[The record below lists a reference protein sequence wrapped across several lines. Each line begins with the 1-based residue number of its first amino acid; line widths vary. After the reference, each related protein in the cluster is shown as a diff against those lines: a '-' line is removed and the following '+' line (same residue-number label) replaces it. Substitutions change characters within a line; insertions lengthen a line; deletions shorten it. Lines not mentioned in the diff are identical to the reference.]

1 MKRILAAMLALAL
14 IAAAVSCSGK
24 SQDSGTVA
32 DTAEMSLI
40 NSALGEKGA
49 TEGDDSTF
57 NRKYVDVSYDI
68 AYLGKVYDGEPEIL
82 PEGTLK
88 DWTENVFLKKS
99 PEEQDALPVMYQ
111 AVHELGVTKD
121 QLTALNNSRR
131 ELGEYMILDD
141 DYINSLYIGDKAEM
155 KRALAGPAALYYDGE
170 LYTWNELNAVPAPDI
185 VSRIPKDVMDTY
197 IAGVISYLETSE
209 IMSQEEIEIYI
220 TDNTGTTSGQ

>member
-1 MKRILAAMLALAL
+1 MKRILAAALAIAL

-40 NSALGEKGA
+40 NSALNEKGA
-49 TEGDDSTF
+49 TGGDDSTF

-82 PEGTLK
+82 PEGALK

-121 QLTALNNSRR
+121 QLMALNDSRR

-141 DYINSLYIGDKAEM
+141 DYINSLYIEDETEM

-170 LYTWNELNAVPAPDI
+170 L
-185 VSRIPKDVMDTY
+185 
-197 IAGVISYLETSE
+197 
-209 IMSQEEIEIYI
+209 
-220 TDNTGTTSGQ
+220 

>member
-1 MKRILAAMLALAL
+1 MKRILSTMLAIAL

-24 SQDSGTVA
+24 GQDSVTAA

-40 NSALGEKGA
+40 NSVLNEKGA

-82 PEGTLK
+82 PEGALK

-141 DYINSLYIGDKAEM
+141 DYINSLYIEDEAEM
-155 KRALAGPAALYYDGE
+155 KRALANPTALYYDGDI
-170 LYTWNELNAVPAPDI
+170 YTWNELNVVPAPDV
-185 VSRIPKDVMDTY
+185 VSRIPQDVMDAY
-197 IAGVISYLETSE
+197 IAGVISYLEKSE
-209 IMSQEEIEIYI
+209 IMSQEEIERYLA
-220 TDNTGTTSGQ
+220 DNTGTAAGQ